1 MKIKYS
7 MPLAVL
13 AGIAMGAAA
22 MQVLHAEAK
31 PPIYVVS
38 EIDVTNVDA
47 YTKEYVPLAR
57 ASIAKAG
64 GKALAAGQNPTA
76 LEGPPQK
83 SRITINVFNTLEDVQ
98 AWRNSS
104 DYKDARKIADKY
116 ATFRAFAVEGLPQ

>member
-13 AGIAMGAAA
+13 AGVAMGAAA

-38 EIDVTNVDA
+38 EIDVTNVDP

-57 ASIAKAG
+57 ASIVKAG
-64 GKALAAGQNPTA
+64 GKAVAAGQNPTS

-83 SRITINVFNTLEDVQ
+83 SRVTINLFNTLEDVQ

-104 DYKDARKIADKY
+104 DYKDARKIADTY
-116 ATFRAFAVEGLPQ
+116 ATFRAFAIEGLPQ